1 MSEPDWYIITDLSDF
16 TDKARSIVYNNY
28 GSWDNESDVED
39 LMDDVAETE
48 REDFDKMLSHQESLV
63 IVKENIKKERNK
75 KNRKVRYILNDEI
88 FVEIIT
94 KLNDRLTSNIMSS
107 LVQKGLVETAFDDK
121 ENDFV
126 FWINDNEDK
135 DKNKNEKPE
144 TD

>member
-1 MSEPDWYIITDLSDF
+1 MSEPDWYVISDLSDF

-48 REDFDKMLSHQESLV
+48 REDFDKMLSHQECLV
-63 IVKENIKKERNK
+63 IVKENIKRERNK

-107 LVQKGLVETAFDDK
+107 LVQKGLVESAFDDE

-126 FWINDNEDK
+126 FWVKNNEDK
-135 DKNKNEKPE
+135 NEAEKPE

>member
-1 MSEPDWYIITDLSDF
+1 MSEPDWYVISDLSDF

-48 REDFDKMLSHQESLV
+48 REDFDKMLSHQECLV
-63 IVKENIKKERNK
+63 IVKENLKRERNK
-75 KNRKVRYILNDEI
+75 KTKKIRYILNDEI

-107 LVQKGLVETAFDDK
+107 LVQKGLVESAFDDE

-126 FWINDNEDK
+126 FWVKNNEDK
-135 DKNKNEKPE
+135 NEAEKPE

>member
-1 MSEPDWYIITDLSDF
+1 
-16 TDKARSIVYNNY
+16 
-28 GSWDNESDVED
+28 
-39 LMDDVAETE
+39 
-48 REDFDKMLSHQESLV
+48 MLSHQECLV

-107 LVQKGLVETAFDDK
+107 LVQKGLVETAFDEK

-126 FWINDNEDK
+126 FWIADNEDK
-135 DKNKNEKPE
+135 NQVEKPE

>member
-1 MSEPDWYIITDLSDF
+1 MSEPDWYVISDLSDF

-48 REDFDKMLSHQESLV
+48 REDFDKMLSHQECLV
-63 IVKENIKKERNK
+63 IVKENIKTERNK

-107 LVQKGLVETAFDDK
+107 LVQKGLVETAFDEE

-126 FWINDNEDK
+126 FWIKDDK
-135 DKNKNEKPE
+135 EETEKPE

>member
-1 MSEPDWYIITDLSDF
+1 MSEPDWYVISDLSDF

-48 REDFDKMLSHQESLV
+48 REDFDKMLSHQECLV
-63 IVKENIKKERNK
+63 IVKENIKRERNK

-107 LVQKGLVETAFDDK
+107 LVQKGLVETAFDEK

-126 FWINDNEDK
+126 FWIADNEDK
-135 DKNKNEKPE
+135 NQVEKPE

>member
-1 MSEPDWYIITDLSDF
+1 MSEPDWYVISDLSDF

-39 LMDDVAETE
+39 LMDDVSENE
-48 REDFDKMLSHQESLV
+48 QEDFDKMLSHQESLV
-63 IVKENIKKERNK
+63 IVKENIKRERNK
-75 KNRKVRYILNDEI
+75 RNGKIRYVLNDEI

-94 KLNDRLTSNIMSS
+94 KLNDRLTSNLMSS

-121 ENDFV
+121 ENHFV
-126 FWINDNEDK
+126 FWIADNEDK
-135 DKNKNEKPE
+135 NKIEKPE

>member
-1 MSEPDWYIITDLSDF
+1 MSEPDWYVISDLSDF

-48 REDFDKMLSHQESLV
+48 REDFDKMLSHQECLV
-63 IVKENIKKERNK
+63 IVKENLKTERNK
-75 KNRKVRYILNDEI
+75 KTKKIRYVLNDEI

-107 LVQKGLVETAFDDK
+107 LVQKGLVETAFDEE

-126 FWINDNEDK
+126 FWIKDDK
-135 DKNKNEKPE
+135 EETEKPE

>member
-1 MSEPDWYIITDLSDF
+1 MSEPDWYVISDLSDF

-39 LMDDVAETE
+39 LMDDVSENE
-48 REDFDKMLSHQESLV
+48 QEDFDKMLSHQECLV
-63 IVKENIKKERNK
+63 IVKENLKRERNK
-75 KNRKVRYILNDEI
+75 KTKKIRYILNDEI

-107 LVQKGLVETAFDDK
+107 LVQKGLVESAFDDE

-126 FWINDNEDK
+126 FWVKNNEDK
-135 DKNKNEKPE
+135 NEAEKPE

>member
-1 MSEPDWYIITDLSDF
+1 MSEPDWYVISDLSDF

-48 REDFDKMLSHQESLV
+48 REDFDKMLSHQECLV
-63 IVKENIKKERNK
+63 IVKENLKRERNK
-75 KNRKVRYILNDEI
+75 KTKKIRYILNDEI
-88 FVEIIT
+88 FVEIIS

-107 LVQKGLVETAFDDK
+107 LVQKGLVESAFDDE

-126 FWINDNEDK
+126 FWVKNNEDK
-135 DKNKNEKPE
+135 NEIEKPE

>member
-1 MSEPDWYIITDLSDF
+1 MSDSDWYVITDLSDF
-16 TDKARSIVYNNY
+16 TDKARAIVYNNY

-48 REDFDKMLSHQESLV
+48 REDFDKMLSHQECLV
-63 IVKENIKKERNK
+63 IVKENIKTERNK

-107 LVQKGLVETAFDDK
+107 LVQKGLVETAFDEE

-126 FWINDNEDK
+126 FWIKDDK
-135 DKNKNEKPE
+135 EETEKPE

>member
-1 MSEPDWYIITDLSDF
+1 MSEPDWYVISDLSDF

-48 REDFDKMLSHQESLV
+48 REDFDKMLSHQECLV
-63 IVKENIKKERNK
+63 IVKENLKRERNK
-75 KNRKVRYILNDEI
+75 KTKKIRYILNDEI
-88 FVEIIT
+88 FVEIIS

-107 LVQKGLVETAFDDK
+107 LVQKGLVETAFDEE

-126 FWINDNEDK
+126 FWIKDDK
-135 DKNKNEKPE
+135 EETEKPE

>member
-1 MSEPDWYIITDLSDF
+1 MSDPDWYVITDLSDF

-28 GSWDNESDVED
+28 GSWDNESEVED
-39 LMDDVAETE
+39 LMDDVSANEQ
-48 REDFDKMLSHQESLV
+48 EDFDKMLSHQESLV
-63 IVKENIKKERNK
+63 IVKESIKRERNK
-75 KNRKVRYILNDEI
+75 KTGKIRYVLNDEI
-88 FVEIIT
+88 FVEIVT
-94 KLNDRLTSNIMSS
+94 KLNERLTSNIMSS

-135 DKNKNEKPE
+135 NKNEKPE

>member
-1 MSEPDWYIITDLSDF
+1 MSEPDWYVITDLSDF

-39 LMDDVAETE
+39 LMDDVSENE
-48 REDFDKMLSHQESLV
+48 QEDFDKMLSHQECLV
-63 IVKENIKKERNK
+63 IVKENLKRERNK
-75 KNRKVRYILNDEI
+75 KTKKIRYILNDEI
-88 FVEIIT
+88 FVEIIS

-107 LVQKGLVETAFDDK
+107 LVQKGLVESAFDDE

-126 FWINDNEDK
+126 FWVKNNEDK
-135 DKNKNEKPE
+135 NEIEKPE